1 MFHISCFCLVVSHC
15 EHLCTS
21 VFPSLQESL
30 YPHPQIH
37 HDISY
42 PWRNLQCYDEI
53 LVLVVV
59 RLQSERMF
67 RDYSFVQFR
76 EYLPHNLELP
86 CAEST
91 VNAKNLTV
99 IGKRFHCFG
108 KHLLNFF
115 CNSNHRPDSLLAS
128 RQYQYCSEILNLNG
142 FLKKM

>member
-1 MFHISCFCLVVSHC
+1 MFHISSFCLVVSHC

-42 PWRNLQCYDEI
+42 PWRNLQCYGEI

-76 EYLPHNLELP
+76 ECLPHNLELP

-91 VNAKNLTV
+91 VNAKYLTV

-108 KHLLNFF
+108 STFSISSATAITDLTVF
-115 CNSNHRPDSLLAS
+115 SL
-128 RQYQYCSEILNLNG
+128 RDNINIVVKY
-142 FLKKM
+142 